1 MVVAVLT
8 VFGLTH
14 DLSRPG
20 AIPIFLGY
28 EPIFQACVLIIQI
41 LHGDLLG
48 MGFAGVLRYPL
59 RRYVTTTEYT

>member
-1 MVVAVLT
+1 VVVAVLT

-28 EPIFQACVLIIQI
+28 VSTSEPLLMGQLF
-41 LHGDLLG
+41 HGNLLG
-48 MGFAGVLRYPL
+48 MGIPSILRYPL
-59 RRYVTTTEYT
+59 RR

>member
-28 EPIFQACVLIIQI
+28 VSALVALLMSQI
-41 LHGDLLG
+41 LYGDLLG
-48 MGFAGVLRYPL
+48 MGIPSILRYPL
-59 RRYVTTTEYT
+59 

>member
-14 DLSRPG
+14 DLSRPD

-28 EPIFQACVLIIQI
+28 GSYDVSESIADSQI
-41 LHGDLLG
+41 LHGHLLG
-48 MGFAGVLRYPL
+48 MGIPSLLRYPL
-59 RRYVTTTEYT
+59 

>member
-28 EPIFQACVLIIQI
+28 VSVMKSLLICQI
-41 LHGDLLG
+41 LYGHLLG
-48 MGFAGVLRYPL
+48 MGVPGILRYPL
-59 RRYVTTTEYT
+59 RRYVNNIEYS

>member
-1 MVVAVLT
+1 MKKWILLLNGLRCFMVRTITPYGCDQWIDLVVVAVLT

-28 EPIFQACVLIIQI
+28 VLA
-41 LHGDLLG
+41 LELLL
-48 MGFAGVLRYPL
+48 MG
-59 RRYVTTTEYT
+59 